1 MLFYPESRSREASWF
16 PDKALAASAP
26 LLPSHLTLAPPCFQI
41 LGLLQI
47 LDEDPGAWFVPVVSH
62 DWSSWTSSPAKPSPP
77 LGIVGSA
84 GEGHKAVKAT
94 GQAGVRDLGEVTQ
107 MGWAA
112 GK

>member
-26 LLPSHLTLAPPCFQI
+26 LLHSHLTLAPPCFQI
-41 LGLLQI
+41 LDLLQI
-47 LDEDPGAWFVPVVSH
+47 LDEDTGAWFVPVVSH
-62 DWSSWTSSPAKPSPP
+62 DWSSWTSSPAKPSPV
-77 LGIVGSA
+77 GIVDSA

-94 GQAGVRDLGEVTQ
+94 RQAGVRDLDEVTD
-107 MGWAA
+107 MGLAA